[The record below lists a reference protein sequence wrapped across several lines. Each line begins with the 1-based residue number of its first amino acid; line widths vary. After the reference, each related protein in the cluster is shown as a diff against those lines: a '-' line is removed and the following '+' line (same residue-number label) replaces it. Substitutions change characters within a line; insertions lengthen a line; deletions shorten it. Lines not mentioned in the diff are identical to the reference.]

1 MCVGKMVQ
9 QTIRLK
15 VIMALLKKNGQ
26 TYTEL
31 CKSADI
37 NQTSC
42 TRALEQLAT
51 DKIVVKNTD
60 NEYGFSHEVKNK
72 ALKKLPRA
80 YQLAFDFEEF
90 TRNLQD
96 QESTVKLFVAAEL
109 MLNQLLR
116 AQIMIKMEKYS
127 SLKLNTRDK
136 LEFDLYE
143 DIFDGCIDYIFEIAK
158 KRSPQKTQ
166 LLKKHLFESLATK

>member
-1 MCVGKMVQ
+1 
-9 QTIRLK
+9 
-15 VIMALLKKNGQ
+15 MALVRKNGQ
-26 TYTEL
+26 TYSEL
-31 CKSADI
+31 CKSAHI
-37 NQTSC
+37 WQASC
-42 TRALEQLAT
+42 TRALEQLRK
-51 DKIVVKNTD
+51 DKIIVKNTD

-80 YQLAFDFEEF
+80 YQLAAEFEDF

-109 MLNQLLR
+109 KLRVLLR
-116 AQIMIKMEKYS
+116 AQIMIKMERYS

-166 LLKKHLFESLATK
+166 LMKKRLFESLATK